1 MRNLKRA
8 LSLALASVML
18 LGMMVVGSSAKGID
32 DFTDKAEIVNQ
43 DAVAVTSAI
52 GMFEGYEDGSFGPE
66 NVVTRAEMA
75 VIICTM
81 LYGAG
86 VNVNQFAETN
96 VFTDVPAWAQ
106 GYVNLCSSLG
116 IVAGVGDGKFDPNAT
131 VTTAQAV
138 LMLCRALGYF
148 QNAADFG
155 DNWMLAATAKGTAL
169 GLYGDLKLTANEG
182 LTRDNVA
189 ELVFNA
195 LTKAVPVQYN
205 ELLGVYY
212 NENQGIIYSLEF
224 NYLQT
229 LGYKNFDL
237 VYRTDTETIYGRP
250 ATTWGTGTYNVP
262 TNAGTTQKDKYLT
275 GEGGLIADQVRML
288 DKDEIITVPNTPD
301 YIYTNGTD
309 ESDVYADLGAAVC
322 NDARGQQAD
331 EEYTWTAFINGEEQD
346 DEVIPGKNV
355 DEKWEYTD
363 KGAVVEIYI
372 DDYTL
377 DVTVVEIN
385 YYLGEVSNV
394 KTDDDDADYIT
405 VRALSEEPS
414 LDDNTFYTTD
424 FAEDDYVVFTVD
436 FNEDEDFYICELMAP
451 ETVTGQV
458 TRVQNED
465 NSENTYVRLSGDDGK
480 YYYTALDTHM
490 VYDVS
495 DPSWGDKHPELNVE
509 YVLYLTP
516 EGYVLGFEPA
526 EESIDQYLYVD
537 DSDEELKDWVAR
549 VYLPDGTT
557 AKVDVKSKVRDLPE
571 LEAGDFWPANFNSN
585 GFDADDEIQWVK
597 KDEKTVSGI
606 DNLIWKYSV
615 SNSDVYTLTYA
626 EDQYYYDGAEIHNGK
641 AYIDAGDEDFKLIV
655 DRKTIFVDVNGEVA
669 YTGYDEVPN
678 VENAEIAY
686 VLDGDNNEKA
696 DGKIAEVVFI
706 LDGEI
711 YDDNATYFVLAD
723 TDRESGD
730 YDDDDYYWEYEN
742 AYVDGQ
748 KQSVFVTYDAVNDLY
763 GSPRTV
769 LKEGVLYKA
778 TQTIEDGQYISK
790 LEEAAAKVSG
800 EPTAVG
806 DNAFWIDDANDKEHK
821 FDTDEETIYVTVR
834 KLVDV
839 KGNVE
844 WKIDDGDIDDLK
856 DLKSDKNTTYSAKDA
871 WVMKTV
877 DDETACLV
885 YIFWTETEKGDTR
898 DITFIGSDF
907 TVKSESATTS
917 VDGKVAT
924 VNDKG
929 MDAKFS
935 IVYDTAQ
942 FDLVSVK
949 LKDGTVLTAKDG
961 VYTIKN
967 VTKDMEVEVTTKAI
981 VKADGTVTL
990 NGDGTITVTYEGEM
1004 PALEAAIAAI
1014 EKKLA
1019 DEGYKNVTISKAG
1032 STYTFSGQDKL
1043 GYDSKFTWDV
1053 DTDLVE
1059 VITYTLNG
1067 KETTAPAG
1075 ETITYT
1081 SNWIVVNGEG
1091 VQTDVIPEAGDVILT
1106 NQIKITEDTEVTFI
1120 ASGEKYTVKGTDDG
1134 STYAKVDANYVK
1146 YGDETIAL
1154 TADTVVTDGYVSVTI
1169 DDAEAVYK
1177 TTGDA
1182 DVDSLKGTGT
1192 GYVINDVYAAGDTWT
1207 VDVSK
1212 GDVVI
1217 KSGYVKVTYAEG
1229 SNVTGP
1235 AYVEDDATEVEIS
1248 YTVSGLQ
1255 AGDPVTVNFGGTNVT
1270 SSQQDSFTAVA
1281 TEMTRNFDLQIDA
1294 AGTDVVDITATI

>member
-18 LGMMVVGSSAKGID
+18 LGMMVVGSSAKGLD
-32 DFTDKAEIVNQ
+32 DFSDNAEIVNK

-52 GMFEGYEDGSFGPE
+52 GLFDGYEDGSFGPE

-169 GLYGDLKLTANEG
+169 GLYGDLKLTANAG

-237 VYRTDTETIYGRP
+237 VYKTNTETIYGRP
-250 ATTWGTGTYNVP
+250 ATTWGTGSYNAR
-262 TNAGTTQKDKYLT
+262 TDAGTTQKDEYLT
-275 GEGGLIADQVRML
+275 ENGGLIADKVRML

-346 DEVIPGKNV
+346 DEIIPGKNV

-571 LEAGDFWPANFNSN
+571 LEAGDFWPTNFNSN

-877 DDETACLV
+877 DDETARLV

-898 DITFIGSDF
+898 DITFTGSDF

-935 IVYDTAQ
+935 ISAADGY
-942 FDLVSVK
+942 DLVSVK
-949 LKDGTVLTAKDG
+949 LEDGTVLTAKDG

-967 VTKDMEVEVTTKAI
+967 VTKDMKVEVTTKAI

>member
-18 LGMMVVGSSAKGID
+18 LGMMVVGSSAKGLD
-32 DFTDKAEIVNQ
+32 DFSDNAEIVNK

-52 GMFEGYEDGSFGPE
+52 GLFDGYEDGSFGPE

-75 VIICTM
+75 VIITTM

-86 VNVNQFAETN
+86 FNVTQFAETS
-96 VFTDVPAWAQ
+96 VFTDVPAWAE

-148 QNAADFG
+148 QSAADFG
-155 DNWMLAATAKGTAL
+155 SDWMLAATAKGTQL

-250 ATTWGTGTYNVP
+250 ATTWGTGSYNAR
-262 TNAGTTQKDKYLT
+262 TDAGTTQKDEYLT
-275 GEGGLIADQVRML
+275 ENGGLIADKVRML

-346 DEVIPGKNV
+346 DEIIPGKNV

-571 LEAGDFWPANFNSN
+571 LEAGDFWPTNFNSN

-877 DDETACLV
+877 DDETARLV

-898 DITFIGSDF
+898 DITFTGSDF

-935 IVYDTAQ
+935 ISAADGY
-942 FDLVSVK
+942 DLVSVK
-949 LKDGTVLTAKDG
+949 LEDGTVLTAKDG

-967 VTKDMEVEVTTKAI
+967 VTKDMKVEVTTKAI

>member
-148 QNAADFG
+148 QSAADFG
-155 DNWMLAATAKGTAL
+155 NDWMLAATAKGTAL
-169 GLYGDLKLTANEG
+169 GLYGDLKLTANAG

-250 ATTWGTGTYNVP
+250 ATTWGTGSYNAR
-262 TNAGTTQKDKYLT
+262 TDAGTTQKDEYLT
-275 GEGGLIADQVRML
+275 ENGGLIADKVRML

-346 DEVIPGKNV
+346 DEIIPGKNV

-571 LEAGDFWPANFNSN
+571 LEDGDFWPTNFNSN

-877 DDETACLV
+877 DDETARLV

-898 DITFIGSDF
+898 DITFTGSDF

-935 IVYDTAQ
+935 ISAADGY
-942 FDLVSVK
+942 DLVSVK
-949 LKDGTVLTAKDG
+949 LEDGTVLTAKDG

-967 VTKDMEVEVTTKAI
+967 VTKDMKVEVTTKAI

>member
-1 MRNLKRA
+1 
-8 LSLALASVML
+8 
-18 LGMMVVGSSAKGID
+18 
-32 DFTDKAEIVNQ
+32 
-43 DAVAVTSAI
+43 
-52 GMFEGYEDGSFGPE
+52 
-66 NVVTRAEMA
+66 
-75 VIICTM
+75 
-81 LYGAG
+81 
-86 VNVNQFAETN
+86 
-96 VFTDVPAWAQ
+96 
-106 GYVNLCSSLG
+106 
-116 IVAGVGDGKFDPNAT
+116 
-131 VTTAQAV
+131 
-138 LMLCRALGYF
+138 
-148 QNAADFG
+148 
-155 DNWMLAATAKGTAL
+155 
-169 GLYGDLKLTANEG
+169 G

-275 GEGGLIADQVRML
+275 GEGGLIADKVRML

-346 DEVIPGKNV
+346 DEIIPGKNV

-571 LEAGDFWPANFNSN
+571 LEAGDFWPTNFNSN

-877 DDETACLV
+877 DDETARLV

-898 DITFIGSDF
+898 DITFTGSDF

-935 IVYDTAQ
+935 ISAADGY
-942 FDLVSVK
+942 DLVSVK
-949 LKDGTVLTAKDG
+949 LEDGTVLTAKDG

-967 VTKDMEVEVTTKAI
+967 VTKDMKVEVTTKAI

>member
-18 LGMMVVGSSAKGID
+18 LGMMVVGSSAKGLD
-32 DFTDKAEIVNQ
+32 DFSDNAEIVNK

-52 GMFEGYEDGSFGPE
+52 GLFDGYEDGSFGPE

-148 QNAADFG
+148 QSAADFG
-155 DNWMLAATAKGTAL
+155 SDWMLAATAKGTAL
-169 GLYGDLKLTANEG
+169 GLYGDLKLTANAG

-212 NENQGIIYSLEF
+212 NENQGIIYYLEL

-250 ATTWGTGTYNVP
+250 ATPWGTGSYNAR
-262 TNAGTTQKDKYLT
+262 TDAGTTQKDEYLT
-275 GEGGLIADQVRML
+275 ENGGLIADKVRML

-346 DEVIPGKNV
+346 DEIIPGKNV

-537 DSDEELKDWVAR
+537 DSDEVLKDWVAR

-571 LEAGDFWPANFNSN
+571 LEAGDFWPTNFNSN

-877 DDETACLV
+877 DDETARLV

-898 DITFIGSDF
+898 DITFTGSDF

-935 IVYDTAQ
+935 ISAADGY
-942 FDLVSVK
+942 DLVSVK
-949 LKDGTVLTAKDG
+949 LEYGTVLTAKDG

-967 VTKDMEVEVTTKAI
+967 VTKDMKVEVTTKAI

>member
-1 MRNLKRA
+1 
-8 LSLALASVML
+8 
-18 LGMMVVGSSAKGID
+18 
-32 DFTDKAEIVNQ
+32 
-43 DAVAVTSAI
+43 
-52 GMFEGYEDGSFGPE
+52 
-66 NVVTRAEMA
+66 
-75 VIICTM
+75 
-81 LYGAG
+81 
-86 VNVNQFAETN
+86 
-96 VFTDVPAWAQ
+96 
-106 GYVNLCSSLG
+106 
-116 IVAGVGDGKFDPNAT
+116 
-131 VTTAQAV
+131 
-138 LMLCRALGYF
+138 
-148 QNAADFG
+148 
-155 DNWMLAATAKGTAL
+155 
-169 GLYGDLKLTANEG
+169 
-182 LTRDNVA
+182 
-189 ELVFNA
+189 
-195 LTKAVPVQYN
+195 
-205 ELLGVYY
+205 
-212 NENQGIIYSLEF
+212 
-224 NYLQT
+224 
-229 LGYKNFDL
+229 
-237 VYRTDTETIYGRP
+237 TETIYGRP
-250 ATTWGTGTYNVP
+250 ATTWGTGSYNAR
-262 TNAGTTQKDKYLT
+262 TDAGTTQKDEYLT
-275 GEGGLIADQVRML
+275 ENGGLIADKVRML

-346 DEVIPGKNV
+346 DEIIPGKNV

-571 LEAGDFWPANFNSN
+571 LEAGDFWPTNFNSN

-877 DDETACLV
+877 DDETARLV

-898 DITFIGSDF
+898 DITFTGSDF

-935 IVYDTAQ
+935 ISAADGY
-942 FDLVSVK
+942 DLVSVK
-949 LKDGTVLTAKDG
+949 LEDGTVLTAKDG

-967 VTKDMEVEVTTKAI
+967 VTKDMKVEVTTKAI

-1091 VQTDVIPEAGDVILT
+1091 VKTDVIPEAGDVILT